1 MRLVIS
7 ALFFALMSLSPL
19 VFAAKLYRFNV
30 DGQQI
35 LKDHVPPE
43 YAQLGYEVLN
53 GRGYVIKQVDPA
65 PTTEE
70 LTAMAA
76 QKAIAEA
83 RLERVNLQREN
94 DLALLRI
101 YAQPSD
107 VERARQRKVDEIDGS
122 ISLNRRRI
130 IDLSDKLERAQ
141 GRAANEERSG
151 FKVPAEMRLEI
162 AQLQTQ
168 IREVHASIKERQ
180 IEKIESTKAFAAEYF
195 RMQFLQKYPPG
206 TLENEVPEI

>member
-1 MRLVIS
+1 MRLAIS
-7 ALFFALMSLSPL
+7 ALFFALMSLSPM

-65 PTTEE
+65 PTAEE
-70 LTAMAA
+70 LAAMAA

-94 DLALLRI
+94 DLALLRV
-101 YAQPSD
+101 YSQPSD

-122 ISLNRRRI
+122 IGLNRRRI

-151 FKVPAEMRLEI
+151 YKVPAEMRLEI

-180 IEKIESTKAFAAEYF
+180 TEKIESTKAFAADYF